1 MNIKDNRR
9 VKMTKKLIKEALID
23 LMDKNNIARITVK
36 EICALADI
44 NRSTFYLHFCD
55 QYALLEE
62 VENDI
67 ISQTPRINLYE
78 KKDVYPVLVEFFKFI
93 QENKRVYLILFKSSN
108 GNSLRSKLI
117 DKVFGKDEN
126 KKEWISNMELSNDL
140 HFKMLM
146 SAFGGATLVE
156 KWIFD
161 EIKSTPEELAK
172 ALSEFVKK

>member
-1 MNIKDNRR
+1 
-9 VKMTKKLIKEALID
+9 MTKKLIKDALVE
-23 LMDKNNIARITVK
+23 LMEKNNINRITVK

-67 ISQTPRINLYE
+67 ISATPRINLYE
-78 KKDVYPVLVEFFKFI
+78 KKDVYPVLVEFFNFI
-93 QENKRVYLILFKSSN
+93 QEHKRVYLILFKSSN
-108 GNSLRSKLI
+108 GNSFRSKLI
-117 DKVFGKDEN
+117 DKIFGKDEN
-126 KKEWISNMELSNDL
+126 KTEWIKNMELTNPF
-140 HFKMLM
+140 HFKILM

-161 EIKSTPEELAK
+161 EIKSTPCELAEV
-172 ALSEFVKK
+172 LSTFVKE

>member
-9 VKMTKKLIKEALID
+9 VRMTKKLIKEALID
-23 LMDKNNIARITVK
+23 LMEKDNISRITVK

-78 KKDVYPVLVEFFKFI
+78 KKDVYPVLVDFFKFI
-93 QENKRVYLILFKSSN
+93 QENKRVYLILFKSTN
-108 GNSLRSKLI
+108 GNSFRSKLI

-126 KKEWISNMELSNDL
+126 KKEWISNMELSNAL

-161 EIKSTPEELAK
+161 EINSSPEELAK
-172 ALSEFVKK
+172 SLSDFVKK